1 MSKQRVRRA
10 FDGAFKQEAVRRM
23 PEQQARRVPLSVI
36 ARELDVRPDQLRQW
50 ARALAAQPGVP
61 LPDVFPGEGRLPTA
75 EEEVR
80 RLRRE
85 LEVVTPERDFLKKAS
100 AYFARTVR

>member
-1 MSKQRVRRA
+1 MSKKRVRRA
-10 FDGAFKQEAVRRM
+10 FDAAFKQEAVRRM
-23 PEQQARRVPLSVI
+23 QEQQARRVPLSVI
-36 ARELDVRPDQLRQW
+36 ARALDVRPDQLRQW
-50 ARALAAQPGVP
+50 ARALEAQPGGP
-61 LPDVFPGEGRLPTA
+61 LHDVFPGEGRLPTA

-85 LEVVTPERDFLKKAS
+85 LEVVTMERDFLKKAS